1 MAKLDEAAW
10 AAAGIKLA
18 PATPAPSAAPAK
30 TFGAE
35 DYRRIAAEEGLA
47 PQWLDTFMG
56 QETSGG
62 KNIRDSVQGARG
74 PLQIT
79 QPRFRDAGGRD
90 FNNSEDVAR
99 TAIRELKRM
108 VERYNGNPRAVA
120 ASWHSSPN
128 NVNPD
133 GTLKNPGAKDALGK
147 TTASYQDD
155 IARAMGAPSAP
166 KLDEAAWAAAG
177 IKLAPASA
185 PPSPSVAPAFNY
197 APDAP
202 AATGKLPE
210 RNAFA
215 VANDTMINAGNA
227 VVGLIKTI
235 PDLVAP
241 GGTVS
246 SALESF
252 IKGGRAMQSDRQ
264 KALDAQLAEKLK
276 ATEGEFAKAWT
287 YATHA
292 VTADPLKLV
301 AEGAGNIAPFA
312 LMGGSLLAAGASKE
326 VIQRVAMAVGGAMG
340 AGEVRGNIYERIQE
354 IPDAELQKENLEY
367 AKLRAT
373 MTEQQAKR
381 EFGTRFVQH
390 LPELAVAAIT
400 GVLGGRFG
408 LEGLA
413 AGVGPSV
420 GRLGATAIG
429 FADEA
434 LQGGVEQLAT
444 NVGVRRA
451 LPSQSLTEGL
461 GVNMAAEGLAGGV
474 GGAVVGGP
482 GREQD
487 PAAAPPGTQPPAA
500 PGAAP
505 APIPPT
511 APAGGGAPVG
521 GVNNPLPASVLVTGI
536 PARPVPAPTEPV
548 DLTDVSDVPGMEPGV
563 FPTGDSVEP
572 MEGFGVNPTTP
583 PIEPQ
588 GGLGVTPPPIPAPS
602 VAPPT
607 DIGIPISPPVAPPEA
622 PPVVPEQ
629 ESSVSV
635 PEAPPVQ
642 TDPNAVRSSP
652 NPAPA
657 PSVTRPVDKRRQRA
671 EEARRL
677 NTDRDDL
684 LTAVAKLG
692 GIDWNQAN
700 STWGLDPADWKKAR
714 RPVFGMPV
722 FRQKGGRLL
731 DDMAEALH
739 EAGYIEEATPNALF
753 DAFDRHMMGQPVYTP
768 RGYEF
773 VAQRM
778 SEERAAEFEEQQ
790 ERGTDEAMME
800 AAERM
805 AGPLDPEDEALESL
819 TAMALLDVYR
829 GRLGDA
835 IIEDIYERAAL
846 ETADGTEAEFDASVR
861 RLIEEYTSNDDG
873 QADSEAA
880 EYPGGE
886 SAQGEGGEAGG
897 RDEGDAEGAA
907 GEAAD
912 AEPASKPEEAADE
925 VADPPPPDPAPEPEA
940 APEPAPAPAGV
951 VASGGGL
958 FVLTGQTEAEARAEA
973 VMRDRERTARR
984 RRESAPPP
992 EDFALAGSNRPSDVA
1007 AGQGA
1012 QNIPGLIDPEP
1023 AASPAAPSE
1032 PAESAGPDA
1041 ERGRAFLREMLVE
1054 VDAVD
1059 EESGETLK
1067 ARLPALEVLDD
1078 NADQL
1083 TKTKGLLECLSS

>member
-18 PATPAPSAAPAK
+18 PAAPAPSAAPAK

-35 DYRRIAAEEGLA
+35 DYRRIATEEGLP

-74 PLQIT
+74 ALQIT
-79 QPRFRDAGGRD
+79 EPRFRDAGGKD
-90 FNNSEDVAR
+90 FNNPEDVAR
-99 TAIRELKRM
+99 TSVKELKRM
-108 VERYNGNPRAVA
+108 VEKYGGNPRAVA
-120 ASWHSSPN
+120 ASWHSHPN

-155 IARAMGAPSAP
+155 IARAMGVAPSAP

-185 PPSPSVAPAFNY
+185 PPSSPVAPAFNY
-197 APDAP
+197 APDAT

-241 GGTVS
+241 GGAVS

-276 ATEGEFAKAWT
+276 TTEGEFAKAWT

-312 LMGGSLLAAGASKE
+312 LMGRSLQAAGASKE

-381 EFGTRFVQH
+381 EFGTRFAQH

-461 GVNMAAEGLAGGV
+461 GVNMMAEGLAGGV

-487 PAAAPPGTQPPAA
+487 PAAPPPGTQPPAA

-505 APIPPT
+505 APVPPT

-583 PIEPQ
+583 AIEPQ
-588 GGLGVTPPPIPAPS
+588 GGLGVTPPPIPVPITPPESLQRNSMSESGADLLPNA
-602 VAPPT
+602 VAPEQLSQLSQV
-607 DIGIPISPPVAPPEA
+607 SPSEA
-622 PPVVPEQ
+622 PPVP
-629 ESSVSV
+629 
-635 PEAPPVQ
+635 APAA
-642 TDPNAVRSSP
+642 AVDQP
-652 NPAPA
+652 APAPA

-692 GIDWNQAN
+692 GIDWSQAN
-700 STWGLDPADWKKAR
+700 STWGLDPADWKKAP
-714 RPVFGMPV
+714 RPVF
-722 FRQKGGRLL
+722 RAKNGRLL

-790 ERGTDEAMME
+790 ARGTDEAMME

-880 EYPGGE
+880 QYPGGE

-897 RDEGDAEGAA
+897 RVEGDAEGAA

-912 AEPASKPEEAADE
+912 AEPASEPEEAADE

-940 APEPAPAPAGV
+940 EPEPAPAPAGV

-958 FVLTGQTEAEARAEA
+958 FALTGQTEAEANAEA
-973 VMRDRERTARR
+973 VMREREQAARR
-984 RRESAPPP
+984 RRENAPPP

-1023 AASPAAPSE
+1023 T
-1032 PAESAGPDA
+1032 GPDA
-1041 ERGRAFLREMLVE
+1041 EKGRAFLREMLVE

-1059 EESGETLK
+1059 EDSGETLK

-1083 TKTKGLLECLSS
+1083 NKTKGLLECLSS